1 MAKARSRPG
10 CTFLSRPLHSRQVAL
25 SLFIRP
31 RAGRHVEL
39 QQQARAS
46 LAAIRRHSPLRN
58 VTLSPLLRLVTLSLL
73 RLVTPLSPLPCN
85 SLSSLQCN
93 PLSLSAMKPSL
104 SPPPCD
110 GCSTSCAKLLLLL
123 LSHGECGQFFRGNYT
138 QAGVETRPHI
148 CIECPKVWCKI
159 SRHPPEN

>member
-73 RLVTPLSPLPCN
+73 RAET
-85 SLSSLQCN
+85 
-93 PLSLSAMKPSL
+93 LSLSLRLVTDAAPVVRSCCCCFCHMGSAASFFGAITHRPVWRPGLTFVL
-104 SPPPCD
+104 SARKC
-110 GCSTSCAKLLLLL
+110 GAKFQTS
-123 LSHGECGQFFRGNYT
+123 
-138 QAGVETRPHI
+138 
-148 CIECPKVWCKI
+148 
-159 SRHPPEN
+159 PEN